1 MEALDLRLRGLHEPR
16 DVAPFIFLGGG
27 DAAKREDLTFGGK
40 YSNLTAPQY
49 IFVFDIFMEL
59 SFHIRI
65 VIKAVLIVINIVL
78 KIILATTQLLLVTSY
93 HVSCR
98 IN

>member
-27 DAAKREDLTFGGK
+27 DAAKREDLTFGGE

-49 IFVFDIFMEL
+49 IFVSDIFMEL

-65 VIKAVLIVINIVL
+65 PKL
-78 KIILATTQLLLVTSY
+78 KKLRNRQSISD
-93 HVSCR
+93 CCEC
-98 IN
+98 